1 MGKVLQQ
8 FESHPLI
15 LVRALA
21 LYMLIIAF
29 GCGTPQ
35 KARSAEMAELD
46 PHVERA
52 TLVINLTNVPD
63 EAILVATAIFP
74 DKSSFMT
81 EEGASHSGK
90 TMLSEERTGTAQIIL
105 ENVEVGE
112 YAVSVLADRDGDE
125 RMTRNFFG
133 LPSEYFGFGN
143 DARVV
148 LALPTFESA
157 VIKVDSPRTEID
169 IRFQPPPT
177 KWGSGAD

>member
-1 MGKVLQQ
+1 
-8 FESHPLI
+8 
-15 LVRALA
+15 
-21 LYMLIIAF
+21 MLIMAI
-29 GCGTPQ
+29 GCGTPP
-35 KARSAEMAELD
+35 KARSAEITEPDPDVEL
-46 PHVERA
+46 A

-63 EAILVATAIFP
+63 EAILVATAIFG
-74 DKSSFMT
+74 DKSTFMT

-105 ENVEVGE
+105 EDVVVGD

-125 RMTRNFFG
+125 RMTMNFLG

-148 LALPTFESA
+148 LALPSFESA
-157 VIKVDSPRTEID
+157 LVKVESPRTEID

>member
-1 MGKVLQQ
+1 MI
-8 FESHPLI
+8 I

-21 LYMLIIAF
+21 LYMVIMTF
-29 GCGTPQ
+29 GCGTPS
-35 KARSAEMAELD
+35 KARSADVVELD
-46 PHVERA
+46 PNLERA
-52 TLVINLTNVPD
+52 TLVINLTNVPE
-63 EAILVATAIFP
+63 EAILVATAIFR

-90 TMLSEERTGTAQIIL
+90 TMLPEEPTETAQIIL
-105 ENVEVGE
+105 EDVVVGE

-125 RMTRNFFG
+125 RMTLNFFG

-148 LALPTFESA
+148 FALPSFESA
-157 VIKVDSPRTEID
+157 LIKVDSPRTEID